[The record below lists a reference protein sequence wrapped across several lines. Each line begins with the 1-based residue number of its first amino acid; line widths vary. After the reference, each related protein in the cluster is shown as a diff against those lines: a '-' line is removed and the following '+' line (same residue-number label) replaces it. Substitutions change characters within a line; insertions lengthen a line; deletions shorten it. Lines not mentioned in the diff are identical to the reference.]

1 MCTIIDSDND
11 LEDGNDLDVL
21 DEYASEDIFV
31 ESSSDEDDDHN
42 DLVTTGNVTGI
53 PPVMRSILLF
63 LMLWQILFNVSDSG
77 MYLIATMADKLNS
90 NCIMK
95 PSCK

>member
-1 MCTIIDSDND
+1 MCTILDSDND

-21 DEYASEDIFV
+21 DEYASEDVFV
-31 ESSSDEDDDHN
+31 ESSSDEDVDHN

-63 LMLWQILFNVSDSG
+63 LMLWQVLFNVSDSG
-77 MYLIATMADKLNS
+77 MYLADKLNS